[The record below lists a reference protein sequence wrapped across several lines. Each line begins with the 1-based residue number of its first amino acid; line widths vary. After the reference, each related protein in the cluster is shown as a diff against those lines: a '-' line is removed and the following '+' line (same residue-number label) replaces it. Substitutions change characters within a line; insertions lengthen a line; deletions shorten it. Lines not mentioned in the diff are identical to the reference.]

1 TCLETTK
8 DYHTIALYSHLVPL
22 FVTVVVSSFV
32 LVKSKFSMLSKV
44 FTLFTFGFCLWL
56 LGDVIIWTSSNYNLV
71 SFLWSPLDYINVLFY
86 LFGAYF
92 LVVLVTGK
100 DISFWGKLLLF
111 VLFLPAWWI
120 TVTNQSISVFDQTVC
135 EAINSDFLTNYKF
148 YIEILVIA
156 FIGFYALFSQRKC
169 ENAKKWQIAA
179 VSLALILFFSVFAAT
194 EYISSET
201 GIYEINLYSLFVL
214 PVFLFMIVYS
224 ISNLEIFRIR
234 LVGFQLLPYVLIV
247 MVGSQFFF
255 LENPT
260 DRALT
265 TITFIASLGFGL
277 LLLRSGKKE
286 VEAREKI
293 EKLAT
298 ELEQVNIQLKEL
310 DRQKDE
316 LISIVSHQLAT
327 PVTSVKWYIE
337 MMLDGDTGK
346 LTAEQQKQLTT
357 MQGVTGDL
365 ADLVGMIL
373 DVSRLQLGKMK
384 VDRTDLDLSTFFRDI
399 LAIIEPKAAEKKV
412 KFLKSLPKELP
423 TAMLDKR
430 LMRMTL
436 ENLLTNAVK
445 YTPAGGEAELKVWVE
460 GKKLHYTVRDTG
472 CGIPK
477 SEQPR
482 MFEKLYR
489 ATNVRT
495 VDGNGFGLFVA
506 KGAVEAQGGS
516 IRFES
521 AEGKGTTF
529 YVEIPVIKKGE
540 MPQVKGA

>member
-1 TCLETTK
+1 
-8 DYHTIALYSHLVPL
+8 
-22 FVTVVVSSFV
+22 
-32 LVKSKFSMLSKV
+32 
-44 FTLFTFGFCLWL
+44 
-56 LGDVIIWTSSNYNLV
+56 
-71 SFLWSPLDYINVLFY
+71 
-86 LFGAYF
+86 
-92 LVVLVTGK
+92 
-100 DISFWGKLLLF
+100 
-111 VLFLPAWWI
+111 
-120 TVTNQSISVFDQTVC
+120 
-135 EAINSDFLTNYKF
+135 
-148 YIEILVIA
+148 VIA